1 MLGRAVCTAKG
12 LNHRDQGPL
21 PGQELVTVSC
31 VPDLTTSD
39 RWAPMVGAGSSPN
52 LHRPRSYM
60 GPGLLRAETREAT
73 FSSQSCHE
81 LCLHAGCRSRAAQPQ
96 NNSRGWVLAQHR
108 GRMRRAGSARSH
120 GADHGAGVPAHSPD
134 PHGSPQSR
142 EQQGLQEGLGRV
154 EVNMEAAE
162 GSLKWHRRLLPR
174 GRAGRAAPSPLSSP
188 RGHPR
193 GSGAGCPP
201 KPAPYSPG
209 SGGCSP
215 RDVASS

>member
-1 MLGRAVCTAKG
+1 MCTAKG

-73 FSSQSCHE
+73 FSFQPCHE
-81 LCLHAGCRSRAAQPQ
+81 LRLHAGCRRRAAQPQ

-108 GRMRRAGSARSH
+108 GRMRWAGSARSH

-134 PHGSPQSR
+134 PHCSPQSR